1 LNANERS
8 KETKDMATPSAPAG
22 AVTAGAATNGE
33 HHPQPPLQP
42 PPQQQQAVLTDT
54 LQAAFRGGE
63 LAGRLAFACFLSF
76 RRRFDLF
83 SLV

>member
-8 KETKDMATPSAPAG
+8 KETKDMATPSASAG

-33 HHPQPPLQP
+33 RHPQLP
-42 PPQQQQAVLTDT
+42 PPQQQAAVLTDT

-63 LAGRLAFACFLSF
+63 LAGWLAFACF
-76 RRRFDLF
+76 RFDLF